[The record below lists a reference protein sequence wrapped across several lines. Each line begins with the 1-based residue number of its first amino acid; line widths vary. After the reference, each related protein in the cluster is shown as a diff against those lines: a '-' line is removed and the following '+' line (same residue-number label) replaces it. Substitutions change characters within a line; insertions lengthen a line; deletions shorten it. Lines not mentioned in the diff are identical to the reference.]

1 MSAELSLIVVEDNAL
16 LREEMVSLLTRPGW
30 RADGVDCGEELNAW
44 LQDHSPDIAL
54 LDVNLPC
61 EDGYS
66 IAARLRSS
74 YPQLGIIM
82 LSARVLRG
90 ERAAGYQSGADV
102 YLTKPTSAGE
112 LMAVIEN
119 LARRLPAADAH
130 AHEDHVEL
138 CRSSGLLQSDQGLSC
153 QLTAAEARVLEA
165 LILAPQRVADVEYL
179 LTQARPR
186 DGSALSKETLAVMMS
201 RIRSKCK
208 QALGLDNIVVAH
220 RGVGYGLSVSCRLR
234 P

>member
-1 MSAELSLIVVEDNAL
+1 MSAELSLIVVEDNEL

-30 RADGVDCGEELNAW
+30 HAYGVDCGEELNVW
-44 LQDHSPDIAL
+44 LHDHSPDIAL
-54 LDVNLPC
+54 LDVNLPY

-74 YPQLGIIM
+74 YPQVGVVM

-90 ERAAGYQSGADV
+90 ERAAGYQAGADV
-102 YLTKPTSAGE
+102 YLTKPTSAVE

-119 LARRLPAADAH
+119 LARRLPAAVSH

-138 CRSSGLLQSDQGLSC
+138 CRSNGLLQSNHGLSC
-153 QLTAAEARVLEA
+153 QLTATEARVIEA
-165 LILAPQRVADVEYL
+165 LVLAPQRVADIDYL
-179 LTQARPR
+179 LTQARSR

-201 RIRSKCK
+201 RLRSKCK

-234 P
+234 